1 MPPTEIIEAVSE
13 LWALVRPG
21 PDNLLSAPAFVRL
34 REACQR
40 HYGEPDSKEG
50 LGFALANALR
60 SFGLPCNA
68 DSGNARFSLTADE
81 AAVQLDRAFRRTQV
95 RRLYLCPLDC
105 ADDVP
110 QLTFGPNAVRTI
122 SADEL
127 TSLVDVDRLKRT
139 SSAWHFDANRFAAFS
154 WLLIEQHTML
164 DREPGARA
172 LPAFYVNLGK
182 DFGEIEPHKRKFD
195 AAVEDALFAL
205 LLAPWEEWV
214 SYRDVDWRAFRIPW
228 VYSVSDDMFVRP
240 SQPPSADSLSW
251 ESDVYVDD
259 FGEQVEVE
267 RPTHLPLDNTVAKA
281 PDWINE
287 TGWQSLQR
295 ARQSPLFSTPI
306 AHFLVRAFITDD
318 IDEFLAHIMVIEAA
332 LGQSV
337 DHAAR
342 TRPVIAGRN
351 PGATARVAARL
362 AALLNSAAAGDD
374 FKRLFDV
381 RSQFIHGRQMANIPS
396 AERIVARRLARAAVS
411 ALVGVALRQAAT
423 TSRDQYLESLLVSGA
438 QYL

>member
-1 MPPTEIIEAVSE
+1 MPPTEIIEAVRG

-21 PDNLLSAPAFVRL
+21 PDNLLSAPSFVRL

-40 HYGEPDSKEG
+40 HYGEPESKDG
-50 LGFALANALR
+50 LGFALENALR

-68 DSGNARFSLTADE
+68 DSGNARFSLPADE
-81 AAVQLDRAFRRTQV
+81 AALQLDRAFRRSEV

-105 ADDVP
+105 AGDILQVA
-110 QLTFGPNAVRTI
+110 FGPNAVRTI
-122 SADEL
+122 SANEL
-127 TSLVDVDRLKRT
+127 DSLVDVDRLKRT
-139 SSAWHFDANRFAAFS
+139 SSAWHFDAKRFAQFS
-154 WLLIEQHTML
+154 WLLIEQHTPL

-172 LPAFYVNLGK
+172 LPAFYINLGR

-195 AAVEDALFAL
+195 TAVEDALFAL
-205 LLAPWEEWV
+205 LLAPWEDWV
-214 SYRDVDWRAFRIPW
+214 SYRDVDWRAVRVPW

-251 ESDVYVDD
+251 EPDFYVDNY
-259 FGEQVEVE
+259 GEQVEVD
-267 RPTHLPLDNTVAKA
+267 RPTHLPSEDAVANA

-287 TGWQSLQR
+287 TAWRSLQR
-295 ARQSPLFSTPI
+295 ARQTPLFSTPI
-306 AHFLVRAFITDD
+306 AHFLVRAFVADD

-332 LGQSV
+332 LGLSI

-342 TRPVIAGRN
+342 ARLTVAGRN

-362 AALLNSAAAGDD
+362 AALLNSAVAGDD

-396 AERIVARRLARAAVS
+396 AERIVARRLARAAAS
-411 ALVGVALRQAAT
+411 ALVDVALKQPT
-423 TSRDQYLESLLVSGA
+423 VSRDQYLDALLVSGA
-438 QYL
+438 HYL